1 MKKIFSISSVLLC
14 ALFLSTACTNQTQN
28 SSSAP
33 STQSSSSDE
42 DISVE
47 TYFDKLLSKV
57 DKVTTDNYKSD
68 DYKIYD
74 YKTVLREPEKFFS
87 LKMRIDNLEI
97 VQIFKEGKYT
107 KILATQPSG
116 NFYMLFMETKRIEK
130 RFLEKDHLS
139 VNGRYLLSY
148 EYTTNSNKEKSV
160 PLIYVDAYLMLK
172 N

>member
-14 ALFLSTACTNQTQN
+14 ALFISTACTNQTQK
-28 SSSAP
+28 SSSEP
-33 STQSSSSDE
+33 TTQTSSSD

-47 TYFDKLLSKV
+47 EYFDKLLTKV
-57 DKVTTDNYKSD
+57 DKVTKDNYKSD

-74 YKTVLREPEKFFS
+74 YKPILREPEKFFS

-116 NFYMLFMETKRIEK
+116 DYAVHG
-130 RFLEKDHLS
+130 D
-139 VNGRYLLSY
+139 
-148 EYTTNSNKEKSV
+148 
-160 PLIYVDAYLMLK
+160 
-172 N
+172 

>member
-14 ALFLSTACTNQTQN
+14 ALFISTACTNQTQK
-28 SSSAP
+28 SSSEP
-33 STQSSSSDE
+33 TTQASSSD

-47 TYFDKLLSKV
+47 EYFDKLLTKV
-57 DKVTTDNYKSD
+57 DKVTKDNYKSD

-107 KILATQPSG
+107 KILAICCSWRL
-116 NFYMLFMETKRIEK
+116 N
-130 RFLEKDHLS
+130 
-139 VNGRYLLSY
+139 V
-148 EYTTNSNKEKSV
+148 
-160 PLIYVDAYLMLK
+160 
-172 N
+172 

>member
-1 MKKIFSISSVLLC
+1 MKKIFSISSILLC

-33 STQSSSSDE
+33 STQSSSSDD
-42 DISVE
+42 DISAE

-74 YKTVLREPEKFFS
+74 YKTVLRDPEKFFS

-116 NFYMLFMETKRIEK
+116 DFYMLFMETDRIEK

>member
-1 MKKIFSISSVLLC
+1 MKKIFSISSILLC

-42 DISVE
+42 DISAE

-74 YKTVLREPEKFFS
+74 YKKVLRDPEKFFS

-107 KILATQPSG
+107 KMLATQPNG
-116 NFYMLFMETKRIEK
+116 DFYMLFMETERIEK
-130 RFLEKDHLS
+130 RFLEEDHLT

>member
-14 ALFLSTACTNQTQN
+14 ALFISTACTNQTQK
-28 SSSAP
+28 SSSEP
-33 STQSSSSDE
+33 TTQASSSD
-42 DISVE
+42 DVSVE
-47 TYFDKLLSKV
+47 EYFDKLLTKV
-57 DKVTTDNYKSD
+57 DKVTKDNYKSD
-68 DYKIYD
+68 
-74 YKTVLREPEKFFS
+74 VREPEKFFS

-116 NFYMLFMETKRIEK
+116 DFYMLFMETERIEK

>member
-1 MKKIFSISSVLLC
+1 MKRIFSISSVLLC
-14 ALFLSTACTNQTQN
+14 TLFISTACTNQTQK
-28 SSSAP
+28 SSSEP
-33 STQSSSSDE
+33 TTQASSSD
-42 DISVE
+42 DISAE
-47 TYFDKLLSKV
+47 EYFDKLLTKV
-57 DKVTTDNYKSD
+57 DKVTKDNYKSD

-116 NFYMLFMETKRIEK
+116 DFYMLFMETERIEK
-130 RFLEKDHLS
+130 RFLEKDHLT

-148 EYTTNSNKEKSV
+148 DYTANSNKEESV

>member
-14 ALFLSTACTNQTQN
+14 ALFISTACTSQTQK
-28 SSSAP
+28 SSSEP
-33 STQSSSSDE
+33 TTQTSTD

-47 TYFDKLLSKV
+47 EYFDKLLTKV
-57 DKVTTDNYKSD
+57 DKVTKDNYKSD

-74 YKTVLREPEKFFS
+74 YKPILREPEKFFS

-116 NFYMLFMETKRIEK
+116 DFYMLFMETERIEK
-130 RFLEKDHLS
+130 RFLEKDHLT

>member
-1 MKKIFSISSVLLC
+1 MKRIFSISSVLLC
-14 ALFLSTACTNQTQN
+14 ALVISTACTNQTQK
-28 SSSAP
+28 SSSEP
-33 STQSSSSDE
+33 TTQASSSD

-47 TYFDKLLSKV
+47 EYFDKLLTKV
-57 DKVTTDNYKSD
+57 DKVTKDNYKSD

-107 KILATQPSG
+107 KMLVTQPSG
-116 NFYMLFMETKRIEK
+116 DFYMLFMETKRIEK
-130 RFLEKDHLS
+130 RFLEKDHLT
-139 VNGRYLLSY
+139 VNGRYSLSY

-160 PLIYVDAYLMLK
+160 PLIYVDAYLLLK